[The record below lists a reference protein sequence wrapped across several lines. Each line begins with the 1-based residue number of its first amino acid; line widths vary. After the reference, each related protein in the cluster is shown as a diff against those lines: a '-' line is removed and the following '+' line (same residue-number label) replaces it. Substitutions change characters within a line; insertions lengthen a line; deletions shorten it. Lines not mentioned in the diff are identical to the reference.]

1 MHSIQT
7 GSTLRRCC
15 FVTMSLIGI
24 GLTVLSGPA
33 FAGISS
39 ATLRPTLT
47 FQQTGDG
54 MALTPAD
61 AYFAV
66 DLIASTGTSF
76 SSATLAYP
84 GAGSPLTLTSYSPEL
99 FGHVAFFANEAD
111 MSAAFPQGTYEITAL
126 SGSSQ
131 DVVRVELGAPAY
143 AMSLPHLSGA
153 SFTAL
158 QGMDV
163 ASAQEITFG
172 SFATHPDADWSSA
185 NFRIIDLSDPA
196 SLPVFMPLDATTSK
210 VVLPAGTPQP
220 GHRFVY
226 HLTFSS
232 TQYDPN
238 VQPYAVVSFD
248 QDSFG
253 FFSTALPVPEPVPA
267 FLFAAGLGMLAGVVR
282 RRRRAS

>member
-1 MHSIQT
+1 MHSVQT
-7 GSTLRRCC
+7 GSTLRRYC
-15 FVTMSLIGI
+15 FVLMSLIGI
-24 GLTVLSGPA
+24 GLNALSGLA

-39 ATLRPTLT
+39 ATLRPTMT

-54 MALTPAD
+54 MTLTPAD

-76 SSATLAYP
+76 SSATLSYP
-84 GAGSPLTLTSYSPEL
+84 GSGSPLSLTSSTPEH

-111 MSAAFPQGTYEITAL
+111 MNSAFPQGTYEFTTL
-126 SGSSQ
+126 SGLAQ
-131 DVVRVELGAPAY
+131 DVIRVELGAPAY
-143 AMSLPHLSGA
+143 AMSRPHLSGA
-153 SFTAL
+153 SFSAL
-158 QGMDV
+158 QGMD
-163 ASAQEITFG
+163 ASLAQEITFG
-172 SFATHPDADWSSA
+172 PFAAHPDADWSSA
-185 NFRIIDLSDPA
+185 NFRIIDLSAPA

-210 VVLPAGTPQP
+210 IVLPAGTLQP

-238 VQPYAVVSFD
+238 VQPYAVVSYD